1 MLYLP
6 YILFSTI
13 SYVPGKLSVE
23 QKLIDLALTGIFTDL
38 SVILLGIP
46 TKLQHICKYSN
57 PIVCL
62 HLTQYTQACLH

>member
-23 QKLIDLALTGIFTDL
+23 QKLIDLALTGIFTYL
-38 SVILLGIP
+38 SVSM
-46 TKLQHICKYSN
+46 LQMIQRYLNLSSMSDQKIRLYLA
-57 PIVCL
+57 VVKEG
-62 HLTQYTQACLH
+62 